1 METGA
6 MMKYENIFFEKR
18 DDVAIITINLPKKLN
33 ALDIRTEEEVGR
45 AMDEIDQDNKVKG
58 AIITGAGEKAFSAG
72 ADIFPY
78 LEMDIAKSIPYMR
91 KLRDVLWKVEHL
103 GKPVIAA
110 VNGLCLGGGFELAL
124 ACTLRIA
131 SENARFGLPE
141 INLGVIPGNGGCQRL
156 GRLIGKGRALWYI
169 LRAETMDAQEGLRLG
184 VVNKIVSQEKLME
197 TCLDL
202 LLNQILSKPSV
213 AVWAALT
220 SLNVGME
227 TDLATA
233 CQMDIDL
240 ASLCMGTEDFKEGVR
255 AFTEKRKP
263 RFKGA

>member
-1 METGA
+1 MEF
-6 MMKYENIFFEKR
+6 KNILFEKR
-18 DDVAIITINLPKKLN
+18 EEIAILTINLANKLN
-33 ALDIRTEEEVGR
+33 ALDIHTEEEIG
-45 AMDEIDQDNKVKG
+45 KVMEVIEGDRELKG
-58 AIITGAGEKAFSAG
+58 AVITGAGEKAFSAG

-78 LEMDIAKSIPYMR
+78 LEIDIAKSIPYMKR
-91 KLRDVLWKVEHL
+91 LRDVLWKVEHL

-141 INLGVIPGNGGCQRL
+141 INLGVIPGNGGSQRL

-169 LRAETMDAQEGLRLG
+169 LTAETMDAQEALRLG
-184 VVNKIVSQEKLME
+184 VVNKVVAQEKLME

-202 LLNQILSKPSV
+202 LTNQIFKKPSV

-220 SLNVGME
+220 SQNVGME

>member
-1 METGA
+1 MEF
-6 MMKYENIFFEKR
+6 KNILFEKR
-18 DDVAIITINLPKKLN
+18 AEIALITINLPQKMN
-33 ALDIRTEEEVGR
+33 ALDIHTEEEIGK
-45 AMDEIDQDNKVKG
+45 AMDVLLDDGELKG

-78 LEMDIAKSIPYMR
+78 LEMDVVKSIPYMK

-124 ACTLRIA
+124 ACTLRVA

-141 INLGVIPGNGGCQRL
+141 INLGVIPGNGGSQRL
-156 GRLIGKGRALWYI
+156 GRLIGKGRGLWYV
-169 LRAETMDAQEGLRLG
+169 LTGGVMDVQEALRLG
-184 VVNKIVSQEKLME
+184 VVNKVVPREKLIE
-197 TCLDL
+197 TCFEL
-202 LLNQILSKPSV
+202 LSQILKKPRV
-213 AVWAALT
+213 AVWAALNSMNT
-220 SLNVGME
+220 GME

-233 CQMDIDL
+233 CQIDIDL

-255 AFTEKRKP
+255 AFIEKRAPK
-263 RFKGA
+263 FKGA